1 MISDVYMIILTAFA
15 LFGAYSFAEQ
25 LIVICRRH
33 NSPKSVTVMKYEKDL
48 NLYHAINHMHN
59 KLFNNEIILISD
71 NPEDTCPLAPVV
83 APEELLKF
91 ITFDL
96 FTKN

>member
-15 LFGAYSFAEQ
+15 LFGAYSLAEQ
-25 LIVICRRH
+25 LIVICKRH

-59 KLFNNEIILISD
+59 EIFNNEVLLISD

>member
-15 LFGAYSFAEQ
+15 LFGAYSLAEQ

-48 NLYHAINHMHN
+48 N
-59 KLFNNEIILISD
+59 FII
-71 NPEDTCPLAPVV
+71 E
-83 APEELLKF
+83 
-91 ITFDL
+91 
-96 FTKN
+96 

>member
-1 MISDVYMIILTAFA
+1 MIADVYMIILTAFA

-25 LIVICRRH
+25 IIILFRRR
-33 NSPKSVTVMKYEKDL
+33 NSPKSVTVMKYEKDM
-48 NLYHAINHMHN
+48 NLYHTINHLHN
-59 KLFNNEIILISD
+59 SLFNNEILLLSD
-71 NPEDTCPLAPVV
+71 NPEDICPLATTVT
-83 APEELLKF
+83 PEELLKF